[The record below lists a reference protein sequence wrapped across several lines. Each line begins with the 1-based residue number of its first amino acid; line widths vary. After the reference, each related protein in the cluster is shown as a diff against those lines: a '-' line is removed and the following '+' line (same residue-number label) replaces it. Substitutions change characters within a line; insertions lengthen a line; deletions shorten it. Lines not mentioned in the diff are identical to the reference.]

1 MNTPPPQQV
10 APPPSKPD
18 APPLARILV
27 VEDEKL
33 LRDLLER
40 QLSRRGYEVV
50 ACGSGEEAVARA
62 AESDVDL
69 ALLDLALPGI
79 SGMETFKKLRE
90 LRPSIEAIMLTGH
103 GSLETAIEAMK
114 AGAFHYFSK
123 PVKMAELEVYIGNAC
138 EKRRLARENR
148 DLKEELAR
156 TGWREG
162 ALIVGDHPA
171 IARVRE
177 LINKVAASPSP
188 VLVEGESGTGKDLA
202 ARAIHAS
209 SPRRERPYV
218 AINCG
223 ALSESLLENELFGH
237 VAGAFTGATKDG
249 RGLFEVAD
257 GGTLF
262 IDEVCEMSL
271 EIQKKFLRVL
281 ENGEFRRLGE
291 ARVRKADV
299 RVVAATNRVMKEEV
313 ANGRF
318 REDLSYRLNVLSVR
332 MPPLRER
339 LSDVPQLVD
348 HFIRRD
354 AHRYPKGARVTP
366 EALDLF
372 TKYRWPGNVRE
383 LQNVLERGVIL
394 SPDGVVRPDDCPG
407 LTADAPAPAP
417 TPSSDRLRSSGAH
430 APVGAAAPSAPSIP
444 EADVSLSEVEKRHI
458 LSTLERCQGNKTLA
472 AKKLGVSLR
481 SLYRKLEKLG
491 IK

>member
-1 MNTPPPQQV
+1 LNTPPPV
-10 APPPSKPD
+10 TTAPKPLTN
-18 APPLARILV
+18 APPLARVLV
-27 VEDEKL
+27 VEDEKVQ
-33 LRDLLER
+33 RELLER
-40 QLSRRGYEVV
+40 QLIRRGYEVV
-50 ACGSGEEAVARA
+50 ACGSGEEALARA
-62 AESDVDL
+62 AEQDCDL

-79 SGMETFKKLRE
+79 SGLDTFKKLRE
-90 LRPSIEAIMLTGH
+90 IRPSIEAILLTGH
-103 GSLETAIEAMK
+103 GSLEIAIEAMK

-148 DLKEELAR
+148 DLKEELVR
-156 TGWREG
+156 TGIRG
-162 ALIVGDHPA
+162 GVTIVGEHPA
-171 IARVRE
+171 IERARE
-177 LINKVAASPSP
+177 LINKVASSPSP

-202 ARAIHAS
+202 ARAIHAAS
-209 SPRRERPYV
+209 TRAERPYV

-223 ALSESLLENELFGH
+223 ALSETLLENELFGH
-237 VAGAFTGATKDG
+237 VAGAFTGATKEG

-299 RVVAATNRVMKEEV
+299 RVIAATNRIMKEEV
-313 ANGRF
+313 AAGRF
-318 REDLSYRLNVLSVR
+318 REDLSYRLNVLSVC

-339 LSDVPQLVD
+339 ISDVPLLVD
-348 HFIRRD
+348 HFLKRD

-366 EALDLF
+366 EALEAF
-372 TKYRWPGNVRE
+372 GRYRWPGNVRE

-394 SPDGVVRPDDCPG
+394 SADGVVRPEDCPG
-407 LTADAPAPAP
+407 ITASAAAP
-417 TPSSDRLRSSGAH
+417 TPR
-430 APVGAAAPSAPSIP
+430 PEKPPSAVMPIP
-444 EADVSLSEVEKRHI
+444 EDDVSLSELEKRHI
-458 LSTLERCQGNKTLA
+458 LQTLERCNGNKTLA
-472 AKKLGVSLR
+472 ARKLGVSLR

>member
-1 MNTPPPQQV
+1 LNTPPPV
-10 APPPSKPD
+10 TAAPAPSKPE

-27 VEDEKL
+27 VEDEKTF
-33 LRDLLER
+33 RELLER
-40 QLSRRGYEVV
+40 QLARRGYEVIG
-50 ACGSGEEAVARA
+50 CGSGEEAVVRA
-62 AESDVDL
+62 QELECDL

-79 SGMETFKKLRE
+79 SGIDTFKKLRE

-103 GSLETAIEAMK
+103 GSLEIAIEAMK

-156 TGWREG
+156 TGLREG
-162 ALIVGDHPA
+162 AVIVGEHPV
-171 IARVRE
+171 IERVRE
-177 LINKVAASPSP
+177 LISKVAASPSP

-202 ARAIHAS
+202 ARAIHAAS
-209 SPRRERPYV
+209 TRRDRAYV

-299 RVVAATNRVMKEEV
+299 RVIAATNRIMKDEV
-313 ANGRF
+313 AAGRF
-318 REDLSYRLNVLSVR
+318 RDDLSYRLNVLAVR

-339 LSDVPQLVD
+339 LSDVPLLVD
-348 HFIRRD
+348 HFLKRD
-354 AHRYPKGARVTP
+354 AHRYPKGARVT
-366 EALDLF
+366 EDALTLF
-372 TKYRWPGNVRE
+372 RTYRWPGNVRE

-394 SPDGVVRPDDCPG
+394 SPHGVVRPEDCPG
-407 LTADAPAPAP
+407 LTQDTTAPPPRAVPVSGPVAVAGGGDLP
-417 TPSSDRLRSSGAH
+417 QGASS
-430 APVGAAAPSAPSIP
+430 
-444 EADVSLSEVEKRHI
+444 DVSLSELEKRHI
-458 LSTLERCQGNKTLA
+458 LQTLERCQGNKTLA

>member
-1 MNTPPPQQV
+1 MEAENGLTTQPPAA
-10 APPPSKPD
+10 APAATKPD

-40 QLSRRGYEVV
+40 QLTRRGYEVV
-50 ACGSGEEAVARA
+50 PCGSGEEALARA
-62 AESDVDL
+62 QEAEPDL
-69 ALLDLALPGI
+69 ALLDLALPGM
-79 SGMETFKKLRE
+79 SGMDTFKKLRE
-90 LRPSIEAIMLTGH
+90 LRPAIEAIMLTGH

-138 EKRRLARENR
+138 EKRRLSRENR
-148 DLKEELAR
+148 DLREELNR
-156 TGWREG
+156 RREG
-162 ALIVGDHPA
+162 ALIVGEHPA
-171 IARVRE
+171 VQRVRE
-177 LINKVAASPSP
+177 LINKVAPSPSP

-202 ARAIHAS
+202 ARAIHAA
-209 SPRRERPYV
+209 SPRREKPYV

-291 ARVRKADV
+291 ARIRKADV
-299 RVVAATNRVMKEEV
+299 RVIAATNRTMKDEV
-313 ANGRF
+313 AKGRF
-318 REDLSYRLNVLSVR
+318 REDLSYRLNVLSVH

-339 LSDVPQLVD
+339 LSDIPLLVA
-348 HFIRRD
+348 HFLDRD
-354 AHRYPKGARVTP
+354 AHRYPKGARITP
-366 EALDLF
+366 ETLALF
-372 TKYRWPGNVRE
+372 AKWRWPGNVRE

-394 SPDGVVRPDDCPG
+394 SSDGVVRPEECPG
-407 LTADAPAPAP
+407 LATEAAPAPA
-417 TPSSDRLRSSGAH
+417 TQSGPQPAL
-430 APVGAAAPSAPSIP
+430 AIP
-444 EADVSLSEVEKRHI
+444 EGDVSLSEVEKRHI
-458 LSTLERCQGNKTLA
+458 LQTLERCQGNKTLA

>member
-1 MNTPPPQQV
+1 MSTPPAV
-10 APPPSKPD
+10 TTASPPAKPG

-27 VEDEKL
+27 VEDEKTF
-33 LRDLLER
+33 RDLLER
-40 QLSRRGYEVV
+40 HLARRGYEVT

-62 AESDVDL
+62 GEHEYDL

-79 SGMETFKKLRE
+79 SGIDTFKKLRE
-90 LRPSIEAIMLTGH
+90 LRPSLEAIMLTGH

-123 PVKMAELEVYIGNAC
+123 PVKLAELEVYLGNAC
-138 EKRRLARENR
+138 EKRRLTRENR

-156 TGWREG
+156 TPGWREG
-162 ALIVGDHPA
+162 AVIVGEHPA
-171 IARVRE
+171 VERVRE

-202 ARAIHAS
+202 ARAIHAAS
-209 SPRRERPYV
+209 QRRDRPYV

-237 VAGAFTGATKDG
+237 VAGAFTGATKEG

-299 RVVAATNRVMKEEV
+299 RVIAATNRVMKDEV
-313 ANGRF
+313 AASRF
-318 REDLSYRLNVLSVR
+318 REDLSYRLNVLAVR

-339 LSDVPQLVD
+339 LSDIALLVD
-348 HFIRRD
+348 HFLRRD
-354 AHRYPKGARVTP
+354 AHRYPKGACVTP
-366 EALDLF
+366 EALALF
-372 TKYRWPGNVRE
+372 ARYPWPGNVRE

-394 SPDGVVRPDDCPG
+394 SPDGVVRPEDCPG
-407 LTADAPAPAP
+407 LTAEPAAPPARPAP
-417 TPSSDRLRSSGAH
+417 
-430 APVGAAAPSAPSIP
+430 VAAAPLAAATAAPALP
-444 EADVSLSEVEKRHI
+444 ADDEVSLSELEKRHI
-458 LSTLERCQGNKTLA
+458 LLTLERCQGNKTLA

-481 SLYRKLEKLG
+481 SLYRRLEKLG

>member
-1 MNTPPPQQV
+1 MGAPERTLNNPPPV
-10 APPPSKPD
+10 ASAPVSQKPD

-27 VEDEKL
+27 VEDEKTF
-33 LRDLLER
+33 RDLLER
-40 QLSRRGYEVV
+40 QLVRRGYEVF
-50 ACGSGEEAVARA
+50 AAGSGEEALVKAS
-62 AESDVDL
+62 EVEVDL

-79 SGMETFKKLRE
+79 SGIDTFKKLRE
-90 LRPSIEAIMLTGH
+90 LKPSIEAIMLTGH
-103 GSLETAIEAMK
+103 GTLESAIEAMK

-123 PVKMAELEVYIGNAC
+123 PVKLAELEVYIANAC

-156 TGWREG
+156 TWTREG
-162 ALIVGDHPA
+162 AVIIGAHPA
-171 IARVRE
+171 IARVQE
-177 LINKVAASPSP
+177 LIGKVAASPSP

-202 ARAIHAS
+202 ARAIHAT
-209 SPRRERPYV
+209 SPRRDRAYV

-223 ALSESLLENELFGH
+223 ALSENLLENELFGH
-237 VAGAFTGATKDG
+237 VAGAFTGATKEV

-299 RVVAATNRVMKEEV
+299 RIIAATNRVMKAEV
-313 ANGRF
+313 GAGRF

-339 LSDVPQLVD
+339 ISDVPLLVD
-348 HFIRRD
+348 HFLRRD
-354 AHRYPKGARVTP
+354 AHRHPRGARVTK
-366 EALDLF
+366 EALELF
-372 TKYRWPGNVRE
+372 MLYRWPGNVRE

-394 SPDGVVRPDDCPG
+394 SPDGVVRPEDCPG
-407 LTADAPAPAP
+407 LGQDEDEPIAIETPPPVPGAPAAPA
-417 TPSSDRLRSSGAH
+417 SEL
-430 APVGAAAPSAPSIP
+430 
-444 EADVSLSEVEKRHI
+444 SLHELEKRHI
-458 LSTLERCQGNKTLA
+458 LQTLEKCQGNKTLA